1 MAVVDPCAVTE
12 LVELGL
18 EPELELELWLELE
31 LGPELELELELVE
44 HELALELELELEL
57 ELVELGLELVG
68 VWLSNVFEL
77 GLVSRHVD
85 AAKALL
91 LSAHRAQFLR
101 AWLIGHLYCLLLASQ
116 LLASQLCLEAL
127 VLGSTLSL
135 LSQGSH

>member
-31 LGPELELELELVE
+31 LGPELELELELGF
-44 HELALELELELEL
+44 ELELGLELELEL
-57 ELVELGLELVG
+57 ELVELGLELCRQCHQQHHTV
-68 VWLSNVFEL
+68 